1 MKIWETAKAGWSA
14 FALVLAISFFGAALT
29 PSLMP
34 RDPLVQAALCGFAAA
49 LGYETVLLVRAVWRY
64 LELPEIVGRP
74 AAWWN
79 WAALT
84 SSLTIIAY
92 SLTKAASWQ
101 DATRAAIGMMP
112 LESAAPV
119 YIFLVGSIIALGLW
133 LLFRLA
139 GVLRQFV
146 ALQLERMI
154 PRRLGVVL
162 SVAIVG
168 WLLWALVDGALVRTL
183 FKAADASFLAADI
196 LMEPDVVQPEDPLKT
211 GSSASLIK
219 WTEIGRRGRQFIA
232 TAPTVKE
239 ISEFQKGP
247 VQDPIRVY
255 VGRRSADTAEDRA
268 KLALEEMIRVGGF
281 ERSVLVVMVP
291 VGTGWMDPGA
301 QDTLD
306 FILAGDVATVA
317 VQYSYL
323 SSMLALVAH
332 PDDGVDQ
339 ARALFNAIYDHW
351 TTLPKD
357 QRPRFYVHGLSQG
370 AFNSQATLPLLDM
383 LRDPIHGAFWAGS
396 PFFSRYWAEVRDQRN
411 PGSPAWRPD
420 YGNGSLIRVMNQYGG
435 LEGDFL
441 PWGPIRAVFLNYGS
455 DPIVNFTFDSA
466 IRAPAWLAEPRAPD
480 VSDKLSWF
488 PIVTMLQLV
497 LDSMFALDIERFG
510 HYYVAPDYIDGWAA
524 VLEPEGW
531 SQDRAAELKE
541 IFSRRPA
548 PF

>member
-1 MKIWETAKAGWSA
+1 MKVWEIAKAGWSA
-14 FALVLAISFFGAALT
+14 VALVLAVSFFGAALT

-34 RDPLVQAALCGFAAA
+34 RDPLVQAALCGVAAV
-49 LGYETVLLVRAVWRY
+49 LGYESVLLARALWRY
-64 LELPEIVGRP
+64 LELPEFGGRL

-79 WAALT
+79 WAALA
-84 SSLTIIAY
+84 SSLAIIAF

-101 DATRAAIGMMP
+101 DATRAAVGMMP

-119 YIFLVGSIIALGLW
+119 YIFLVGSMIGLGMW
-133 LLFRLA
+133 LLFRMA
-139 GVLRQFV
+139 GALRHFV
-146 ALQLERMI
+146 ALQLERMV

-162 SVAIVG
+162 SVGIVG
-168 WLLWALVDGALVRTL
+168 WLLWALVDGALVRNL

-219 WTEIGRRGRQFIA
+219 WDEIGRRGRQFIA
-232 TAPTVKE
+232 TAPTVQE

-247 VQDPIRVY
+247 VIDPIRVY

-281 ERSVLVVMVP
+281 ERAVLVVMVP

-306 FILAGDVATVA
+306 FMLAGNVATVA

-332 PDDGVDQ
+332 PDDGVVQ

-357 QRPRFYVHGLSQG
+357 QRPKFYVHGLSQG

-383 LRDPIHGAFWAGS
+383 LGDPIQGAFWAGS

-411 PGSPAWRPD
+411 PGSPAWRPN

-435 LEGDFL
+435 LEGDYL
-441 PWGPIRAVFLNYGS
+441 PWGPVRAVFLNYGS

-488 PIVTMLQLV
+488 PLVTMLQLV
-497 LDSMFALDIERFG
+497 LDSMFALDIERYG

-531 SQDRAAELKE
+531 TQGRAEELKE

>member
-14 FALVLAISFFGAALT
+14 FALVLAVSFFGAALT

-49 LGYETVLLVRAVWRY
+49 LGYETVLLFRAVWRY
-64 LELPEIVGRP
+64 LELPEIDGRP

-119 YIFLVGSIIALGLW
+119 YIFLAGSIIALGLW

-211 GSSASLIK
+211 GSSASLVK

-239 ISEFQKGP
+239 ISEFQKRP

-268 KLALEEMIRVGGF
+268 ELALEEMIRVGGF